1 MTHTVWTLLTHS
13 GEILRHEVVF
23 PAMANELKMGLFW
36 LLAPFVAAV
45 LLLFAL
51 TLLQFLWDLWWYVMK
66 PSCELE
72 SITSEML
79 ADLWYSRDTLVLSDF
94 VKLSVDIVCVLRHSA
109 RSQVATVIWMR
120 LSFITP
126 QHMSLGTIKTLLYVI
141 TVHIVMVDGDFGF
154 QMDRHE
160 RFGVSRDLLLS
171 LRCAAPQLPENVCQT
186 VKQLG
191 CARRGC
197 RAGRLV
203 QVRRRRAAMT
213 YIETNDDDG
222 RKIPV
227 LTSQRTV
234 NKDDLLYRNSQ
245 RNTKHCLLIP
255 ITTSD
260 SCQSNHTVER
270 RVDGRS
276 LLPTYYL
283 LNPTSIAKDD
293 TFDQIKVDIASLNVD
308 VLLLCETWLKPTQW
322 QYVCYWWVS
331 YISSWPSPPGRWQPL
346 CIRNTYDSCL
356 YKFDSTRTACLP
368 ADIEL
373 MWIHVTSRFSGDVK
387 HVVGLCYHPPKPLY
401 VHSAY
406 WHNQAGPRYHH
417 SSES

>member
-1 MTHTVWTLLTHS
+1 
-13 GEILRHEVVF
+13 
-23 PAMANELKMGLFW
+23 
-36 LLAPFVAAV
+36 
-45 LLLFAL
+45 
-51 TLLQFLWDLWWYVMK
+51 
-66 PSCELE
+66 
-72 SITSEML
+72 
-79 ADLWYSRDTLVLSDF
+79 
-94 VKLSVDIVCVLRHSA
+94 
-109 RSQVATVIWMR
+109 
-120 LSFITP
+120 
-126 QHMSLGTIKTLLYVI
+126 MSLGTIKTLLYVI
-141 TVHIVMVDGDFGF
+141 TVHIVMLDGDFGF
-154 QMDRHE
+154 RMDRHE

-171 LRCAAPQLPENVCQT
+171 LRCAALRLPENVCQ
-186 VKQLG
+186 KQLG

-245 RNTKHCLLIP
+245 RNTRHCSLTP

-270 RVDGRS
+270 RFDGRS

-283 LNPTSIAKDD
+283 LNPTSIAKND

-308 VLLLCETWLKPTQW
+308 VLLLCEAWLNQRHSDSMFAIDEYRIFRLDRRRRVGGGLCV
-322 QYVCYWWVS
+322 YVS
-331 YISSWPSPPGRWQPL
+331 
-346 CIRNTYDSCL
+346 NTYDSCL
-356 YKFDSTRTACLP
+356 YKFDSTRTARLP

-373 MWIHVTSRFSGDVK
+373 MWIHVTSRLSGDVE

-401 VHSAY
+401 QSTLLIDTIKQDLDTITHQNPNALIIFAGDL
-406 WHNQAGPRYHH
+406 NQLNVTWLSQECGMTMINRDITHGSKILDRCFCFCAIYLLLHDI
-417 SSES
+417 